1 VESVAGT
8 YVCIEHLVSI
18 ESMVMFL
25 ELIPM
30 RWPKRWRDPSALA
43 RLRDTGI
50 NCLLIEDDGVLR
62 PVIDEARRNGIRVI
76 QAASQV
82 PGITVIQG
90 GWPGIRMSRSNDRD
104 ESSTGPTGLPWVD
117 SNGWRVRLAAAL
129 NSQSTIW
136 VDVEPKAPLPG
147 SYALCFA
154 DVAACGGRWII
165 ALGDQLE
172 AAIDSG
178 NGDALA
184 TWKDLTRATAFFA
197 AHSYWSD
204 FVDEAVV
211 GVISDFSGENEFV
224 SHELL
229 NLLTRTTEQYRI
241 IPKGRFSVSSL
252 GGLKAVLYSDSD
264 PPASDLRR
272 QVLGFVQDGGLL
284 ITGAGWGDTPGSPAD
299 WDHPR
304 YLCRV
309 LAKGRIAVARSDEA
323 PDPYLLANDAVALVS
338 HRFDLLRFWDAGSVN
353 AYLSAAPDRKRAV
366 VQMVFYARELNGKV
380 AMGGPDTATVRVAG
394 RYQTAQLL
402 TLDRLNQ
409 LMTSGEP
416 ASHEVGMLIE
426 KDAVELHLPNL
437 SHYAAVEL
445 SV

>member
-1 VESVAGT
+1 MSP
-8 YVCIEHLVSI
+8 
-18 ESMVMFL
+18 

-30 RWPKRWRDPSALA
+30 HWPKRWQNPSALA
-43 RLRDTGI
+43 RLKDTHI
-50 NCLLIEDDGVLR
+50 NCLLMEDDVALR
-62 PVIDEARRNGIRVI
+62 PVMDEAQRNGIRVI

-90 GWPGIRMSRSNDRD
+90 DWPGVRMSQSSDRD
-104 ESSTGPTGLPWVD
+104 HGSTGPTGLPWVD
-117 SNGWRVRLAAAL
+117 SNGWKVRLAAAR

-136 VDVEPKAPLPG
+136 VDVEPKSPLPG

-165 ALGDQLE
+165 ALDDQL
-172 AAIDSG
+172 AAGIDSG
-178 NGDALA
+178 NDEALE
-184 TWKDLTRATAFFA
+184 TWKDLTRATGFFA
-197 AHSYWSD
+197 THSYWSD

-211 GVISDFSGENEFV
+211 GVISDFSGDNEFL
-224 SHELL
+224 SNELL

-241 IPKGRFSVSSL
+241 IPKAKFSVSSL
-252 GGLKAVLYSDSD
+252 GGLQAVLYADSD
-264 PPASDLRR
+264 APAPDLRK
-272 QVLGFVQDGGLL
+272 QVLDFVQGGGLL
-284 ITGAGWGDTPGSPAD
+284 ITRPGWGDLPGSPAE

-309 LAKGRIAVARSDEA
+309 YGKGRIAIARSDDT
-323 PDPYLLANDAVALVS
+323 PDPYLLANDTVVLVS

-353 AYLSAAPDRKRAV
+353 AYLSVAPDRKRAV

-394 RYQTAQLL
+394 RYQTARLL

-409 LMTSGEP
+409 PMTSGDS
-416 ASHEVGMLIE
+416 ASHDVGMVVE
-426 KDAVELHLPNL
+426 RDAVELHLPNL

>member
-1 VESVAGT
+1 
-8 YVCIEHLVSI
+8 
-18 ESMVMFL
+18 
-25 ELIPM
+25 M
-30 RWPKRWRDPSALA
+30 RWPKRWQNPSALA

-50 NCLLIEDDGVLR
+50 NCLLTENDSALR
-62 PVIDEARRNGIRVI
+62 PVIDEAGRNGVRVI

-90 GWPGIRMSRSNDRD
+90 EWPGVRMSRSSNRD

-117 SNGWRVRLAAAL
+117 SNGWKVRLASAL

-136 VDVEPKAPLPG
+136 VDVEPKAPPPG

-165 ALGDQLE
+165 ALEDELA
-172 AAIDSG
+172 AAIDRG

-184 TWKDLTRATAFFA
+184 TWKDLTQATEFFA
-197 AHSYWSD
+197 AHRDWSD
-204 FVDEAVV
+204 FLDEAVV
-211 GVISDFSGENEFV
+211 GVISDFSGDNE
-224 SHELL
+224 SLSRELL

-241 IPKGRFSVSSL
+241 IPKGRFSASPL
-252 GGLKAVLYSDSD
+252 PGLQAVLYLDSD
-264 PPASDLRR
+264 PPAPDLRK
-272 QVLGFVQDGGLL
+272 QVLAFVQDGGLL
-284 ITGAGWGDTPGSPAD
+284 ITGPGWGDTPGSPTD

-309 LAKGRIAVARSDEA
+309 LAKGRIAVARPDQA
-323 PDPYLLANDAVALVS
+323 PDPYLLANDTVALVS

-353 AYLSAAPDRKRAV
+353 AYLTVAPDRKRAV

-394 RYQTAQLL
+394 RYQTARLL
-402 TLDRLNQ
+402 TPDRLNQ
-409 LMTSGEP
+409 LMTTGES
-416 ASHEVGMLIE
+416 ASHEVGMVID

-445 SV
+445 GV